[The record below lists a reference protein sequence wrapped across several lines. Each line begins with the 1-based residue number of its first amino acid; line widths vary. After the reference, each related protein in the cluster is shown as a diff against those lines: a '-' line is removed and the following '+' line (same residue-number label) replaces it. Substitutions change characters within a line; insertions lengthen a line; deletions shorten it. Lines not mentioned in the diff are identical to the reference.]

1 MGALG
6 GSPVIPSS
14 GKASTIRLDFSRN
27 EDGDL
32 VIVKATVVY
41 KVANKLELPPVRSAG
56 CEPVIAILS

>member
-1 MGALG
+1 M
-6 GSPVIPSS
+6 IPSS

-41 KVANKLELPPVRSAG
+41 KEANKVELPPVRSAG